1 MAEDNNKIFKIIKY
15 ILIFSIILMT
25 LLAGM
30 LAVSGLRAMIS
41 TPDVNPDEINTM
53 MSQTSEILDQ
63 DGNLIKKIQTTEHRE
78 IVDYSQ
84 IPKYMS
90 DAFIAVEDERFESH
104 KGVDPKGILGA
115 FVQNLRAGGIVR
127 GGSTLA
133 QQLARNLYL
142 TNERSFDRK
151 FKEIYLALQLTDTL
165 GREKV
170 FETYM
175 NTVFLGQNAYGVE
188 AAAQTYFDKSIS
200 ELNLSECATL
210 AGIVKSPSSLALYK
224 AIEPGQVEDQTK
236 IVGDVEIEG
245 ETYKAV
251 YNEQT
256 IQRRDYVLYKMLETG
271 KISQAEYDEAI
282 NYDVVAAIKPGIK
295 GVDNLSNYYYDVV
308 YNQVLN
314 KLIESGFTEA
324 EAHNKL
330 VNGGL
335 KIYACVDQEM
345 QKNLE
350 EVFDKTVDEIVTEEA
365 PSLFQ
370 WSGDDSG
377 NITNQ
382 LGEVIY
388 FKQANL
394 INENDEFYIPSTMFT
409 INPDNSITFTYDKNI
424 RVKQYGNYLDL
435 KDYYTIN
442 ENNNLV
448 SHKISSINVG
458 SDNLSTDD
466 DGNITISASYM
477 NDNNNL
483 ASVDQA
489 SGDLIFNKDYYTID
503 QNGIKQPQAA
513 TTVVDHSTGYIKAI
527 VGGRS
532 SIDNADKLNR
542 AYDVPRQV
550 GSSMKPLGVYTP
562 ALDNGYTA
570 ATGVDDIPHYNEKGE
585 LWPQNWYLGYKGIV
599 PIRYAVEQSINV
611 VAVKVLE
618 DIGLETSKTYL
629 EKFGLINKNNP
640 KDDNF
645 VSSLENPNEN
655 DENVAAMALGALT
668 SGFTPTEMAGAYS
681 AIANDGKY
689 IEPISFTK
697 VEDSSGQVIIENTQK
712 TNEVVSPQIAYVM
725 KDILRTTTN
734 YNYATN
740 AQLEGFDIGGKSGTT
755 NDYQDVWFCGFS
767 PYYTISTWLGF
778 DNQQLKMEQIS
789 QETVVRIWS
798 AINRTVLADKDYKQF
813 EEPEGMI
820 RQAVCTVSGKLPTD
834 ACYSDP
840 REVVRE
846 EIFAEGTVP
855 SEECDVHTFASINTI
870 DGLLATDRT
879 PGFLQGYRSF
889 ITRKNPYIPS
899 ENEGIIP
906 DDWQY
911 MLPSSYSNN
920 NISDS
925 ILNRFRRK
933 DKDEKEEDKEN
944 EDSKENSDEKEE
956 DKENENFEENSEEEY
971 NDNEENKENI
981 QD

>member
-1 MAEDNNKIFKIIKY
+1 MVEDKNKIFTILKY
-15 ILIFSIILMT
+15 ILIFSIIFGT

-41 TPDVNPDEINTM
+41 TPEINPDEINTM

-78 IVDYSQ
+78 IVDYSK

-90 DAFIAVEDERFESH
+90 DAFIAVEDERFDSH
-104 KGVDPKGILGA
+104 KGIDPRGILGA
-115 FVQNLRAGGIVR
+115 LVQNLRAGGIVR

-142 TNERSFDRK
+142 TNEQSFDRK
-151 FKEIYLALQLTDTL
+151 FKEMYLAIELTDTL

-170 FETYM
+170 LETYM

-188 AAAQTYFDKSIS
+188 AAAQTYFGKSIGD
-200 ELNLSECATL
+200 LNLSECATL
-210 AGIVKSPSSLALYK
+210 AGIVKSPTSLALYK
-224 AIEPGQVEDQTK
+224 AIEPGQVEDQSK
-236 IVGDVEIEG
+236 IVGDVNIEG

-256 IQRRDYVLYKMLETG
+256 IERRNYVLYKMLETG
-271 KISQAEYDEAI
+271 RISKEEYDEAI
-282 NYDVVAAIKPGIK
+282 NYDIVSAIKPGIK
-295 GVDNLSNYYYDVV
+295 SVDNLSNYYYDVV
-308 YNQVLN
+308 YNQVLT
-314 KLIESGFTEA
+314 KLIQSGFTET

-350 EVFDKTVDEIVTEEA
+350 EVFDKRVDEIISGEA
-365 PSLFQ
+365 PSLLQ
-370 WSGDDSG
+370 WSGDNNG

-382 LGEVIY
+382 LDEVIY
-388 FKQANL
+388 FKRSNL
-394 INENDEFYIPSTMFT
+394 LNEMDEFYIPEDMFT
-409 INPDNSITFTYDKNI
+409 INNDNSITFSYSKNI
-424 RVKQYGNYLDL
+424 RVKQYGNYIDL

-442 ENNNLV
+442 DNSNLV
-448 SHKISSINVG
+448 THKISSINIG
-458 SDNLSTDD
+458 SDNLSTDN
-466 DGNITISASYM
+466 DGNITISAAYL
-477 NDNNNL
+477 NDNKNL
-483 ASVDQA
+483 VSVDENT
-489 SGDLIFNKDYYTID
+489 GNLIFNKDYYTID
-503 QNGIKQPQAA
+503 ENGIKQPQAA
-513 TTVVDHSTGYIKAI
+513 TTVIDHKTGYIKAI

-532 SIDNADKLNR
+532 SIDNSDKINR

-570 ATGVDDIPHYNEKGE
+570 ATGVDDVPHYNDKGE

-599 PIRYAVEQSINV
+599 PIRYAVEQSVNV

-618 DIGLETSKTYL
+618 DIGLETSKSYL

-645 VSSLENPNEN
+645 VSALENPSEN

-668 SGFTPTEMAGAYS
+668 SGFTPAEMAGAYS

-697 VEDSSGQVIIENTQK
+697 VEDSSGRVILENTQK
-712 TNEVVSPQIAYVM
+712 TNEVVSPQVAYIM
-725 KDILRTTTN
+725 KDILKTTTN

-755 NDYQDVWFCGFS
+755 NEYQDVWFCGFS

-778 DNQQLKMEQIS
+778 DNQQLKMEETCQR
-789 QETVVRIWS
+789 TVVRIWS
-798 AINRTVLADKDYKQF
+798 SINRTVLADKEYKSF
-813 EEPEGMI
+813 EEPDGII
-820 RQAVCTVSGKLPTD
+820 RERVCTISGKLPTD

-840 REVVRE
+840 RGVVKE
-846 EIFAEGTVP
+846 EIFAQGTVP
-855 SEECDVHTFASINTI
+855 TEECDIHTYANVNTI
-870 DGLLATDRT
+870 DGLLATDET
-879 PGFLQGYRSF
+879 PRFLQGYRSF
-889 ITRKNPYIPS
+889 INRKPPYIPS
-899 ENEGIIP
+899 ENNGIVP

-911 MLPSSYSNN
+911 TLPTRYTNNNFPSS
-920 NISDS
+920 
-925 ILNRFRRK
+925 ILDRFRRK
-933 DKDEKEEDKEN
+933 DNDEEEKDKNEENNQNEN
-944 EDSKENSDEKEE
+944 EDENEEDENSNNNRDEESSRR
-956 DKENENFEENSEEEY
+956 NNSNRENS
-971 NDNEENKENI
+971 N
-981 QD
+981 